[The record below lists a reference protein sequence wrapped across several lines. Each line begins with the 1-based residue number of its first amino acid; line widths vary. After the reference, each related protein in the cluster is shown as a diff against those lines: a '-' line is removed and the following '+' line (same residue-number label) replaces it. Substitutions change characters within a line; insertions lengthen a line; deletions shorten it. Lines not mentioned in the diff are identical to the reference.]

1 MNVKGLIMR
10 QSKEQ
15 KRGLMKD
22 DAQISKALK
31 AIDLSDLKLS
41 QGFEARLRK
50 AIVEQ
55 EKKKEYD
62 Q

>member
-1 MNVKGLIMR
+1 MNVKELIMR

-15 KRGLMKD
+15 KRRLMKY

-41 QGFEARLRK
+41 QGFEDRLRK

-55 EKKKEYD
+55 KKEYD

>member
-1 MNVKGLIMR
+1 MNVKELIMR

-15 KRGLMKD
+15 KRGLMKY

-41 QGFEARLRK
+41 QGFEDRLRK

-55 EKKKEYD
+55 KKEYD